1 MAANMITMD
10 VERIDQGQ
18 GNAPGMI
25 TGIDVDSGQRVSLK
39 GWADILAKFE
49 MGKTFQ
55 FGWYLGKEYQGQQDM
70 LVSKH
75 GDIKEVPS
83 AIASLDKSNGSQD
96 PSDDLPAAFHEKK
109 VPATPAPPAPAPTT
123 PQGVM
128 TGSPTIK
135 DRTITC
141 LAIMKSVIESGGTE
155 ADFDRWLAKHDATV
169 FGK

>member
-1 MAANMITMD
+1 MAAANTITID

-18 GNAPGMI
+18 GNAPGTI

-39 GWADILAKFE
+39 GWADILAKFKP
-49 MGKTFQ
+49 GKTFQ
-55 FGWYLGKEYQGQQDM
+55 LGWYLGKEYQGQQDM

-75 GDIKEVPS
+75 SAVTEVPS
-83 AIASLDKSNGSQD
+83 AIASLNKSNGSQD
-96 PSDDLPAAFHEKK
+96 PSDDLPAALSG
-109 VPATPAPPAPAPTT
+109 PMPPMPPMPAPTT

-128 TGSPTIK
+128 TGSPTT
-135 DRTITC
+135 RERSITC
-141 LAIMKSVIESGGTE
+141 QAIMKAVISSGGTE

>member
-1 MAANMITMD
+1 MAANTITMD

-18 GNAPGMI
+18 GNAPGTI
-25 TGIDVDSGQRVSLK
+25 TGIDVDSGERVSLK

-49 MGKTFQ
+49 TGKTFQ
-55 FGWYLGKEYQGQQDM
+55 LGWYLGKEYQGQQDM

-75 GDIKEVPS
+75 SAVTEVPS

-96 PSDDLPAAFHEKK
+96 PSDDLPAALSGKK
-109 VPATPAPPAPAPTT
+109 ALAPLAPAPTT

-128 TGSPTIK
+128 TGSPTT
-135 DRTITC
+135 RERSITC
-141 LAIMKSVIESGGTE
+141 QAIMKAVISSGGTE

>member
-1 MAANMITMD
+1 MANIITLE
-10 VERIDQGQ
+10 VERVDSGA
-18 GNAPGMI
+18 GNAPGTI
-25 TGIDVDSGQRVSLK
+25 TGIDVDSGERVSLK

-75 GDIKEVPS
+75 GDVKEVPS

-96 PSDDLPAAFHEKK
+96 PSDDLPAALSGKK
-109 VPATPAPPAPAPTT
+109 ALAPPAPAPTT
-123 PQGVM
+123 PQAIM
-128 TGSPTIK
+128 TGSPTAK

-141 LAIMKSVIESGGTE
+141 LAVMKSVIESGGTE
-155 ADFDRWLAKHDATV
+155 DDFDRWLAKLDATV
-169 FGK
+169 SRR